1 MYAKYSNN
9 VHKPVALEQNM
20 LLRQTFIEN
29 KDAHDKKKTAMQDG
43 KQFALT
49 MVTRMK

>member
-9 VHKPVALEQNM
+9 VHKRVTLEQNT
-20 LLRQTFIEN
+20 LLRQTRIEN
-29 KDAHDKKKTAMQDG
+29 KDAHDKKIALQDG

-49 MVTRMK
+49 MITRTK